1 MGATPLRARVAAA
14 VIDVSP
20 DWYAS
25 AVSRIM
31 GAAARLRLPD
41 AVGRAVVSAY
51 VRYYDVDLNDV
62 DPLAL
67 DEGFESFDAF
77 FTRPLRS
84 GARPFA
90 RGTRTV
96 VSPCDGTIRDVV
108 TVEAGA
114 EIVAK
119 GHPYTLGELLADE
132 DLAGRFVGG
141 QLASVYLHP
150 RDYHR
155 VHSPCDALVRRVS
168 LVPGRLLPVTA
179 ASVRRQPRVFALNE
193 RMIHVFETGHGMMA
207 LVMIAAFGVGNMT
220 CAYHRF
226 SPHARELQVHECDP
240 PVRLNKGD
248 QLGVFHLGSTVLLLA
263 EKGLL
268 VAHDDIPGRIRV
280 GSPLLEGQAD

>member
-1 MGATPLRARVAAA
+1 MGAIPLRARVAAA
-14 VIDVSP
+14 VIDASP

-31 GAAARLRLPD
+31 GAAARLHLPD
-41 AVGRAVVSAY
+41 AFGRAAISAY

-67 DEGFESFDAF
+67 EDGFESFDAF

-84 GARPFA
+84 GARPVA
-90 RGTRTV
+90 RGARTV

-108 TVEAGA
+108 TVEEGA
-114 EIVAK
+114 QIVAK
-119 GHPYTLGELLADE
+119 GHPYTLGELLADDE
-132 DLAGRFVGG
+132 LASRFVGG
-141 QLASVYLHP
+141 RLASMYLHP

-168 LVPGRLLPVTA
+168 LVPGRLLSVTP

-193 RMIHVFETGHGMMA
+193 RMIHVLETGHGMMA

-226 SPHARELQVHECDP
+226 SPHPRELQMHECDP

-248 QLGVFHLGSTVLLLA
+248 QVGVFHLGSSVV
-263 EKGLL
+263 L
-268 VAHDDIPGRIRV
+268 VAEDGLQVVHDEIPGRIRV
-280 GSPLLEGQAD
+280 GAPVLEGQAD